1 MNMTKHKFTLSDV
14 IKLKDAVA
22 LISSVQ
28 QQIIDD
34 QDDYK
39 MIDMLMYPIEETI
52 DAIEAAKGE

>member
-1 MNMTKHKFTLSDV
+1 MTKHKFTLSDV